1 MRCATPS
8 QLVTYAAFILGLLGP
23 VGSTQV
29 TGSTMAAM
37 MMPTAATSTTS
48 EAKKKNNMTRPDPT
62 MPLAPMPL
70 PPSGAGRHGEEIVRQ
85 LTGLTRS
92 GISGGGAGPGGGSR
106 LRFVKR
112 VELEGELWEPEGI
125 VRLAGGSVSSSSS
138 SSAVDAAGGD
148 EGDGRDER
156 FWVSAGEY
164 TVPTEKFPGGEWVDG
179 TDRTAGA
186 GFAHMVVFDG
196 TGRRLAD
203 WVVSEEGDLEYHN
216 GGLDYDGRH
225 IWATLS
231 QYRPNTTGTV
241 VRIDPAELTTEAV
254 LRVDDHQGGIV
265 HDVET
270 GTLTTLNWG
279 GRTARRWDLGRT
291 RVGAVRLGG
300 GGDGVGAAGGGGG
313 GGGGGGE
320 QGGGGGFDEPERET
334 VNPSYWVDYQDCKSL
349 GRVGGRS
356 LMLCSGIAT
365 AAPGVEVGGLA
376 VVDAEDMVPV
386 WEAPF
391 MERTGARGGEGGGE
405 GVLMTK
411 NPMDVALVEGRG
423 RSAVYVYEV
432 CEG

>member
-1 MRCATPS
+1 MRGAAPS
-8 QLVTYAAFILGLLGP
+8 QLVSCAVFILGLLGA
-23 VGSTQV
+23 VGSSSGAQA
-29 TGSTMAAM
+29 TGSAMA
-37 MMPTAATSTTS
+37 TA
-48 EAKKKNNMTRPDPT
+48 EKKKNNMTRPDPT
-62 MPLAPMPL
+62 IPLAPVPL
-70 PPSGAGRHGEEIVRQ
+70 PPSGASRDGEEIVRQ

-92 GISGGGAGPGGGSR
+92 GMSGGGGGGGRGSSR

-125 VRLAGGSVSSSSS
+125 VRLA
-138 SSAVDAAGGD
+138 APAGDNDDDDDDDD
-148 EGDGRDER
+148 ERDER

-164 TVPTEKFPGGEWVDG
+164 TVPTEKFPGGEWVGG
-179 TDRTAGA
+179 TDRSAGA

-241 VRIDPAELTTEAV
+241 VRVDPAGLTTEAV
-254 LRVDDHQGGIV
+254 LRVGDHQGGIV

-279 GRTARRWDLGRT
+279 GRTARRWDLGKMRA
-291 RVGAVRLGG
+291 GDDGKKQVRLGG
-300 GGDGVGAAGGGGG
+300 GGGGVEGGG

-320 QGGGGGFDEPERET
+320 EGDGFDEPEREI

-349 GRVGGRS
+349 GRVGGRP

-365 AAPGVEVGGLA
+365 PAPGVEVGGLA
-376 VVDAEDMVPV
+376 VVDAEAMAPV

-391 MERTGARGGEGGGE
+391 MERTGGDGGGG

-411 NPMDVALVEGRG
+411 NPMDVALVRGRARLYFAPEEGRG
-423 RSAVYVYEV
+423 AVYVYEV

>member
-1 MRCATPS
+1 MRGAALS
-8 QLVTYAAFILGLLGP
+8 QLVSCAVFILGLLGT
-23 VGSTQV
+23 VGSSSSSSSSDAQATV
-29 TGSTMAAM
+29 SAMAA
-37 MMPTAATSTTS
+37 A
-48 EAKKKNNMTRPDPT
+48 EKKESNMTRPDPT
-62 MPLAPMPL
+62 IPLAPVPL
-70 PPSGAGRHGEEIVRQ
+70 PPSGASRNGGEIVRQ

-92 GISGGGAGPGGGSR
+92 GMNGGGGSSR

-125 VRLAGGSVSSSSS
+125 VRLA
-138 SSAVDAAGGD
+138 APAGDDNDDDGD
-148 EGDGRDER
+148 DDERDER

-164 TVPTEKFPGGEWVDG
+164 TVPTEKFPGGEWVGG
-179 TDRTAGA
+179 TDRSAGA

-203 WVVSEEGDLEYHN
+203 WVVSGEGDLEYHN

-241 VRIDPAELTTEAV
+241 VRVDPAGLTTEAV
-254 LRVDDHQGGIV
+254 LQVGDHQGGIV

-279 GRTARRWDLGRT
+279 GRTARRWDLGK
-291 RVGAVRLGG
+291 GNS
-300 GGDGVGAAGGGGG
+300 
-313 GGGGGGE
+313 
-320 QGGGGGFDEPERET
+320 FDEPERET

-349 GRVGGRS
+349 GRVGGRP

-365 AAPGVEVGGLA
+365 PAPGVEVGGLA
-376 VVDAEDMVPV
+376 VVDAEGMVPV

-391 MERTGARGGEGGGE
+391 MERTGGGGGGG

-411 NPMDVALVEGRG
+411 NPMDVALVRGRVRLYFAPEEG

>member
-1 MRCATPS
+1 MRGAAPS
-8 QLVTYAAFILGLLGP
+8 QLVTRAVFVLGLLDT
-23 VGSTQV
+23 VGSSSSSAQA
-29 TGSTMAAM
+29 TGSAMAA
-37 MMPTAATSTTS
+37 AERKS
-48 EAKKKNNMTRPDPT
+48 NMTRPDPT
-62 MPLAPMPL
+62 IPLAPMPL
-70 PPSGAGRHGEEIVRQ
+70 PPSGASRDGGEIVRQ

-92 GISGGGAGPGGGSR
+92 GMSGGGGGGVPAGPGGRGSSR

-125 VRLAGGSVSSSSS
+125 VRLAAPAGDN
-138 SSAVDAAGGD
+138 DADD
-148 EGDGRDER
+148 ERDER

-164 TVPTEKFPGGEWVDG
+164 TVPTEKFPGGEWVGG
-179 TDRTAGA
+179 TDRSAGA

-241 VRIDPAELTTEAV
+241 VRVDPAGLTTEVV
-254 LRVDDHQGGIV
+254 LRVGDHQGGIV

-279 GRTARRWDLGRT
+279 GRTARRWDLGKMRA
-291 RVGAVRLGG
+291 GAGAGDDGEKQVRLGG
-300 GGDGVGAAGGGGG
+300 GGVE
-313 GGGGGGE
+313 GGGGGE
-320 QGGGGGFDEPERET
+320 EGDSFDEPEREI

-365 AAPGVEVGGLA
+365 PAPGVEVGGLA
-376 VVDAEDMVPV
+376 VVDAEGMVPV

-391 MERTGARGGEGGGE
+391 MERTGGDGSGGGGG

-411 NPMDVALVEGRG
+411 NPMDVALVRGRVRLYFAPEEG

>member
-1 MRCATPS
+1 MRYAAPF
-8 QLVTYAAFILGLLGP
+8 QLVTYAAFILRLLGI
-23 VGSTQV
+23 VGGTQV
-29 TGSTMAAM
+29 TGSAMAAM
-37 MMPTAATSTTS
+37 STT
-48 EAKKKNNMTRPDPT
+48 EAKKKNNNMTRPDP
-62 MPLAPMPL
+62 MIPLTPVPL
-70 PPSGAGRHGEEIVRQ
+70 TPSGAGRDGQEIVRQ

-92 GISGGGAGPGGGSR
+92 GINGGGAGPPGGGSR

-112 VELEGELWEPEGI
+112 VELEGGLWEPEGI
-125 VRLAGGSVSSSSS
+125 VRLAGGSSSSS
-138 SSAVDAAGGD
+138 SSAGDAAGGD

-164 TVPTEKFPGGEWVDG
+164 TVPTEKFPGGEWVGG

-186 GFAHMVVFDG
+186 GFAHLVVFDG

-241 VRIDPAELTTEAV
+241 VRIDPAGLTKEAV
-254 LRVDDHQGGIV
+254 LRVGDHQGGIV

-279 GRTARRWDLGRT
+279 GRKARRWDLGRT
-291 RVGAVRLGG
+291 RVGAARVEDDGEQEQQVRLGG
-300 GGDGVGAAGGGGG
+300 DDGGVGAG

-320 QGGGGGFDEPERET
+320 QGGGGGFDEPQRET

-391 MERTGARGGEGGGE
+391 MERTGE

-411 NPMDVALVEGRG
+411 NPMDVALVGGRVRLYFAPEEG